1 MSLNFSSNGMLAG
14 KTFMLL
20 FLSDLVNS
28 ETARLREPLCLCVSV
43 WGGEGCWR
51 YRWVVAKLSSLNT
64 IVWSLT
70 GQVYT
75 DNARQGQILQT
86 SNTRQGGRLRLLQD
100 QDQIKLWPTWDTT
113 FPPDNF
119 QPTSPPYSLI
129 LNITNISLAL
139 KITLAGWL
147 KALAEIDNEASDL
160 PPLLSR
166 LEVARQFIIIQ
177 T

>member
-1 MSLNFSSNGMLAG
+1 MSMSFWICWQAR
-14 KTFMLL
+14 
-20 FLSDLVNS
+20 LSCFCFCPTLSTV
-28 ETARLREPLCLCVSV
+28 RLREPLCLCVSV